1 MKGFDLYQQQTMTTH
16 TVDLAKQIVWF
27 GFQFFVLI
35 ILSENLS
42 KVIHNRYTYPTVHFP
57 APSLQICLRKNSLFS
72 LSHYFLIK
80 TTKSYKLNAFCL

>member
-35 ILSENLS
+35 ILSEIFS
-42 KVIHNRYTYPTVHFP
+42 KVIHNRYLGAIDVEH
-57 APSLQICLRKNSLFS
+57 LFCVQYS
-72 LSHYFLIK
+72 V
-80 TTKSYKLNAFCL
+80 